1 MESLSSNFQYK
12 GLNTP
17 GTDNEDE
24 DFPPEFTTLAHEQE
38 KCEFILC
45 IFVYIIDINT
55 IKDFSILMNL
65 IYFASKNFVQGS
77 IQSDSNNFGFVR
89 NF

>member
-38 KCEFILC
+38 KCEFRNSSLNFNVC
-45 IFVYIIDINT
+45 FFSLIF
-55 IKDFSILMNL
+55 
-65 IYFASKNFVQGS
+65 
-77 IQSDSNNFGFVR
+77 
-89 NF
+89 

>member
-38 KCEFILC
+38 KCEFLNWSLAFK
-45 IFVYIIDINT
+45 IFFID
-55 IKDFSILMNL
+55 F
-65 IYFASKNFVQGS
+65 
-77 IQSDSNNFGFVR
+77 
-89 NF
+89 

>member
-38 KCEFILC
+38 KCEFILY
-45 IFVYIIDINT
+45 F
-55 IKDFSILMNL
+55 IKKFT
-65 IYFASKNFVQGS
+65 
-77 IQSDSNNFGFVR
+77 
-89 NF
+89 

>member
-12 GLNTP
+12 GLNAP

-38 KCEFILC
+38 KCKRQIEFFRDL
-45 IFVYIIDINT
+45 
-55 IKDFSILMNL
+55 DFSPSQFL
-65 IYFASKNFVQGS
+65 IYFSFT
-77 IQSDSNNFGFVR
+77 F
-89 NF
+89 

>member
-38 KCEFILC
+38 KCEW
-45 IFVYIIDINT
+45 
-55 IKDFSILMNL
+55 NL
-65 IYFASKNFVQGS
+65 VFKIYFHCFHRFFTISSQVES
-77 IQSDSNNFGFVR
+77 HR
-89 NF
+89 